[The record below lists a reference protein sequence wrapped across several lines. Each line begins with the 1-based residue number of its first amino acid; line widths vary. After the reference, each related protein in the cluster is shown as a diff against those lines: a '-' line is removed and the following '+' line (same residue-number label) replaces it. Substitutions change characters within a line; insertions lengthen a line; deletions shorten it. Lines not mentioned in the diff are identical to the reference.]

1 MIYIYIYIYMCIYI
15 YIYIYMAVPL
25 VLEVDSHRLRRVL
38 PLEGEAPAAA
48 HLSAQS
54 LRSLF
59 LYFYII

>member
-1 MIYIYIYIYMCIYI
+1 
-15 YIYIYMAVPL
+15 MAVPL